1 MDKGGRFIRT
11 DVLVIGAGAAGIR
24 AAVEARKQGV
34 ETLLVAKGILA
45 ETGSTFYPMG
55 WGWGFQAS
63 LGIAD
68 KEDTPRD
75 HLQDI
80 LEVGLDMCDE
90 TLAEILAREAPERI
104 KDLMDYGLEFDKRN
118 GEYVQNYG
126 CFSKR
131 PRAFIVTGME
141 KIRKTFTGVVRDHNI
156 RVVPN
161 TMVVDLIL
169 QEDGCVGAVGV
180 DTGGQVVTFEAK
192 SVVMATGGGG
202 NLFSFNVNTPDITGD
217 GQAMAFRAGAELT
230 NLEFFQIGFALLYPL
245 KKILFEGMLFRYKPE
260 LHNGAQRE
268 FVKNYLPSGVDLGEC
283 FRFRATHMP
292 FSTRDVSK
300 YIDIASFREVLEGR
314 AGPHGGILVD
324 LTKVSSEV
332 LRKTPLGKAWWS
344 QIKERGFDPSRELM
358 EVTLHAHALNGGLRI
373 NERTETTVPGLY
385 AAGEVTAGPHGA
397 DRPGGNMMPATQVF
411 GARAG
416 RFAANR
422 AKSMGNPSV
431 NKTVAEEL
439 QAHIRSLMRR
449 GSGLLVKDVKNNIQ
463 KVMWENVLVSRREKN
478 LTDCLSVL
486 SKIEKEELP
495 ELKIFNMDELFD
507 ALALSNMVQLG
518 RMMATAARARKES
531 RGSHHRDDCP
541 KMDVNASKSIVLHR
555 EGKQIAYHLEHL

>member
-1 MDKGGRFIRT
+1 MDKGDRFIRT

-34 ETLLVAKGILA
+34 ETLLVAKGMLA

-55 WGWGFQAS
+55 WGWGFQAC

-90 TLAEILAREAPERI
+90 TLAEILVREAPERI

-118 GEYVQNYG
+118 GKYVQNYG

-131 PRAFIVTGME
+131 PRAFIATGME
-141 KIRKTFTGVVRDHNI
+141 KIRKTFTGVVRDHGI

-180 DTGGQVVTFEAK
+180 DTRGQAVIFEAK

-202 NLFSFNVNTPDITGD
+202 NLFSFNLNTPDITGD

-230 NLEFFQIGFALLYPL
+230 NLEFFQIGFALVYPL
-245 KKILFEGMLFRYKPE
+245 EKTLFEGVLFQYKPG
-260 LHNGAQRE
+260 LYNGAQRE

-283 FRFRATHMP
+283 FRLRATHMP

-314 AGPHGGILVD
+314 SSPHGGILID
-324 LTKVSSEV
+324 LTNVSSEA
-332 LRKTPLGKAWWS
+332 LRENPLGEAWWS
-344 QIKERGFDPSRELM
+344 QVKARGFDPTRELM
-358 EVTLHAHALNGGLRI
+358 EVTLHVHTLNGGLRT
-373 NERTETTVPGLY
+373 NEKTETTVPGLY
-385 AAGEVTAGPHGA
+385 AAGEVAAGPHGA
-397 DRPGGNMMPATQVF
+397 DRLGGNMIPATQVF

-422 AKSMGNPSV
+422 AKSMGRRSV
-431 NKTVAEEL
+431 NKTVAEQLEANI
-439 QAHIRSLMRR
+439 QSMMRR
-449 GSGLLVKDVKNNIQ
+449 KDGLLVKDVKGKIQ
-463 KVMWENVLVSRREKN
+463 RAMWGNVLVNRREKN

-495 ELKIFNMDELFD
+495 ELKIFNTDELFD
-507 ALALSNMVQLG
+507 ALALPNMVQLG
-518 RMMATAARARKES
+518 KTMTTAARVRKES
-531 RGSHHRDDCP
+531 RGSHHRYDCP
-541 KMDVNASKSIVLHR
+541 KMDTNASKSIVLHQ
-555 EGKQIAYHLEHL
+555 EGKQIAYYLEHL